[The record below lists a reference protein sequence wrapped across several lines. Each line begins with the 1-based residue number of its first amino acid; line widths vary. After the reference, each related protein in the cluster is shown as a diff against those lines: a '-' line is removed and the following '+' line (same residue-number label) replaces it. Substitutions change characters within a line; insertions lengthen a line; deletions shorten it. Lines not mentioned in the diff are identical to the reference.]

1 MKKLE
6 NQVHDISEKIY
17 ELQAKTEKLSN
28 GQRYAAINEI
38 EKSIAPLRRDLSQLE
53 RKLYSKEY
61 DEIEINHRMDE
72 ILQQIIELEDL
83 KSDLNA
89 RINTETEHA
98 RQEFHETTIKVLRE
112 EIAPLREG
120 LEDNKKEI
128 ARVKDDM
135 GNLRLELI
143 TIEKNREIDEAK
155 RFDRLKWILTAV
167 IAVIAGLSTLSLYLE
182 PSIQMIFHI
191 FFGG

>member
-1 MKKLE
+1 MRKLE

-38 EKSIAPLRRDLSQLE
+38 EKSIAPLRRDLNQLE

-61 DEIEINHRMDE
+61 DEIEISRRMDE

-89 RINTETEHA
+89 RISTETEHA

-112 EIAPLREG
+112 EVAPLR
-120 LEDNKKEI
+120 
-128 ARVKDDM
+128 
-135 GNLRLELI
+135 
-143 TIEKNREIDEAK
+143 
-155 RFDRLKWILTAV
+155 
-167 IAVIAGLSTLSLYLE
+167 
-182 PSIQMIFHI
+182 
-191 FFGG
+191 

>member
-112 EIAPLREG
+112 EIAPLRER

-128 ARVKDDM
+128 AHVKDDM